1 MSTLAGVAKQER
13 LEARIRG
20 EFLEM
25 PGLKLTLRQAAR
37 IFGGDAL
44 TVKRLLDELT
54 REGYLIFDRR
64 GMYRRATPIARR
76 ELA

>member
-1 MSTLAGVAKQER
+1 MSTLEGAAKKGR
-13 LEARIRG
+13 LQARIRG

-25 PGLKLTLRQAAR
+25 PGLKLTLGQAAR